1 MITFWLA
8 VTCIA
13 FSLGVMVFFSLALP
27 WLIKF
32 YSWYFDRV
40 MGEK

>member
-1 MITFWLA
+1 MSTFWLA
-8 VTCIA
+8 VTCVVVP
-13 FSLGVMVFFSLALP
+13 LGAMMLFVLALP
-27 WLIKF
+27 WIAKF